1 MDSLVEYRHARRCVI
16 NPTMNNLCTSYTDNI
31 LGGSNDLGDFRTSFS
46 RERTSD
52 FFLSPTTQKEKQNL
66 IGFSAFED
74 EIPHLGI
81 LMYILSDSES
91 CQVVVQER
99 FLVSCR
105 AWQI

>member
-1 MDSLVEYRHARRCVI
+1 MIWGILEHHFQEKGRVI
-16 NPTMNNLCTSYTDNI
+16 
-31 LGGSNDLGDFRTSFS
+31 
-46 RERTSD
+46 
-52 FFLSPTTQKEKQNL
+52 FLSPTTQKEKQNL

>member
-1 MDSLVEYRHARRCVI
+1 MIWGILEHHFQEKGQVI
-16 NPTMNNLCTSYTDNI
+16 
-31 LGGSNDLGDFRTSFS
+31 
-46 RERTSD
+46 

-66 IGFSAFED
+66 IGFSGFED

-81 LMYILSDSES
+81 WMYILSDSES